1 VIHSD
6 RIRGCARVCRW
17 PQQYWRQIKQCGQC
31 RRPHSSSGQGSK
43 AVVLDVEP
51 DEPHIAAAK
60 QANQAV
66 RGVLDSLGLKSPLL

>member
-1 VIHSD
+1 V
-6 RIRGCARVCRW
+6 G
-17 PQQYWRQIKQCGQC
+17 
-31 RRPHSSSGQGSK
+31 
-43 AVVLDVEP
+43 LDVEP

>member
-1 VIHSD
+1 
-6 RIRGCARVCRW
+6 VCCCCLFAAGANGLSQERA
-17 PQQYWRQIKQCGQC
+17 YVTGLTAANLVVDHC
-31 RRPHSSSGQGSK
+31 GQGSK

-66 RGVLDSLGLKSPLL
+66 RGVLDSLGLRSPLL